1 MLSKLARLLTS
12 TIITVS
18 LSHHAWATPIVPDH
32 SLAHV
37 DETHSDGFSQPS
49 ANVQQPLTN
58 PKSTFVANG
67 LVLNDDFIYTFD
79 KKNLSDKEPS
89 RTAQL

>member
-18 LSHHAWATPIVPDH
+18 LSHHAWATPIVSDH

-67 LVLNDDFIYTFD
+67 LVLNVDFIYTFD